1 VPEAEP
7 MYNLKAVI
15 LQTGIPAASLRAW
28 ERRYSIP
35 TPVRKPNGHRVY
47 PRSEVEKLLK
57 IKELMAGGMTVSQAV
72 NQLEH
77 APTPVPA
84 AGGEVERLGAQ
95 LAQALEGLDTV
106 RTQQVLGQVLEMLPL
121 EQVVLRI
128 IRPLLPTLAP
138 FGRTF
143 LRFKLG
149 AWLAHTLPPAG
160 APVALVMAPDPLDL
174 RPLLVAV
181 LLSRRGRRVVYVEGA
196 EAPAGLEADLVIDPR
211 RWREGVPPEQLFE

>member
-1 VPEAEP
+1 MPEAEP

-28 ERRYSIP
+28 ERRYGIP
-35 TPVRKPNGHRVY
+35 SPVRKGNGHRVY

-57 IKELMAGGMTVSQAV
+57 IKELMARGMTVSQAV
-72 NQLEH
+72 GQLEY
-77 APTPVPA
+77 APEPVPA
-84 AGGEVERLGAQ
+84 AGSEVERLRTGLMQA
-95 LAQALEGLDTV
+95 LHGLDTAVASLVMGQALEL
-106 RTQQVLGQVLEMLPL
+106 LPV
-121 EQVVLRI
+121 EQVALKL
-128 IRPLLPTLAP
+128 IRPLLPDLTP

-149 AWLAHTLPPAG
+149 ALLTHAVPPAG

-196 EAPAGLEADLVIDPR
+196 EEPAGLEPDLTIDPR